1 VFDDDRARSF
11 DELRDALPVAG
22 VDPRRRVG
30 RELLAGIAPH
40 SAGAI
45 GPAEREILTG
55 PGDDE
60 YAEVEVK
67 ILSIDL
73 GSH

>member
-1 VFDDDRARSF
+1 LDLLAAA
-11 DELRDALPVAG
+11 DALPVAG

-30 RELLAGIAPH
+30 RELLAGMAH
-40 SAGAI
+40 HRAGAI
-45 GPAEREILTG
+45 GPAAREILTG
-55 PGDDE
+55 PTGDE

-73 GSH
+73 GGQ